1 MPSIPPPLP
10 TVIITQQVQAAL
22 AEDQAANDVTVAAVI
37 DPQLAITLQLRARE
51 AVVVAGLAL
60 AEASFRTLSPQ
71 IDWQQAVQ
79 DGEQVAA
86 GSLLATVSGLASALL
101 SAERTALNFVQH
113 LSGIATL
120 TRRYVEAVA
129 GSKAIILDTR
139 KTIPGMRQLAKY
151 ATAVGGAQNHR
162 LNLADG
168 MMIKDNH
175 IAANGGSLPQ
185 TLAKLTMARGSALWQ
200 SLVVECDTL
209 DQVQLCLS
217 HHIPHL
223 LLDNMSLQ
231 QLAGAVALRDGAG
244 YAAKLEASGGV
255 NLDSIRAIAAS
266 GVDYISVGRLT
277 MSAPAV
283 DIGLDW
289 PT

>member
-1 MPSIPPPLP
+1 MH
-10 TVIITQQVQAAL
+10 QVQAAL
-22 AEDQAANDVTVAAVI
+22 AEDKADQDVTVTAVI
-37 DPQLAITLQLRARE
+37 DPQLVISLDLRARE
-51 AVVVAGLAL
+51 CVVVAGLAL
-60 AEASFRTLSPQ
+60 AEVCFRTLSPQ
-71 IDWQQAVQ
+71 IDWQQAVA

-86 GSLLATVSGLASALL
+86 GSLLARITGTAGALL

-120 TRRYVEAVA
+120 TRRYMDAVA
-129 GSKAIILDTR
+129 GTKAIILDTR
-139 KTIPGMRQLAKY
+139 KTIPGMRLLAKY

-185 TLAKLTMARGSALWQ
+185 TLAKLTMARDSALWQ

-209 DQVQLCLS
+209 DQVQLCL
-217 HHIPHL
+217 HHRIPHL
-223 LLDNMSLQ
+223 LLDNMSPQ
-231 QLAGAVALRDGAG
+231 QLAQAVALRDGAG

>member
-10 TVIITQQVQAAL
+10 TAIITQQVQAAL

-37 DPQLAITLQLRARE
+37 DPQLAITLHLRARE

-120 TRRYVEAVA
+120 TRRYVEAVV

-175 IAANGGSLPQ
+175 IAANGGGLEQ
-185 TLAKLTMARGSALWQ
+185 TLAKLTMARDSALWQ

-209 DQVQLCLS
+209 DQVQLCLQ
-217 HHIPHL
+217 HRIPHL
-223 LLDNMSLQ
+223 LLDNMSPQ
-231 QLAGAVALRDGAG
+231 QLAQAVALRDGAS